1 MKYIIAILFILI
13 AAPTLVLAQTSEIK
27 YFEFAPDESN
37 SFSIS
42 RRGEIIQPFIVS
54 NDLISGF
61 DLWLDNSASG
71 NISVSLLNNANQT
84 LTSKTVSVPILSP
97 AWGGKRFHVAFS
109 QVIAVTGDQTYKIKI
124 SSASAD
130 INIYYANRVQ
140 PLEHNAVYSPLEKIV
155 MPAIV
160 SGIEQ
165 SFSVKFALYDNS
177 DLLPPA
183 LSNIISSTS
192 SATTSIKFNAN
203 EPVDFKITIESSDKT
218 QLQTDPFKN
227 GYQICNQAITTCE
240 SIFPALLPNIQYN
253 YQILAKDQWGNESG
267 INGTIGANIY
277 TASTSTPTDTVPPVI
292 SNIRVLSLSQNS
304 ALFTWT
310 TDKPANSSVLIG
322 LVKKYQII
330 TSVGDSTF
338 ELEHAINSGNVLQ
351 PNTTYFASI
360 ISIDLFGNNSNQY
373 LEFTTLQTPPPT
385 QPPPTQPPATQPP
398 ATQPPKPLLITSP
411 TSTPPTQT
419 LLNASTTTN
428 QSQNLP
434 SSLSIFQSN
443 QTLNI
448 TWSSP
453 VSEPSNGYLIDI
465 FDENYKLVKKIFVS
479 KNNRAAT
486 LNDLPAGKY
495 KAIIYSNNNEVF
507 EKISKPVDFLASPK
521 TSPFSSK
528 NIFFGALVALI
539 LIAAAATIYFI
550 KTKKVLPK
558 NESAF
563 TLIEILVAMGIAI
576 MIMLFIGYFIR
587 NVINFET
594 FFTGEIGIQQEL
606 LQTQQTIIPE
616 VRSMRISAVGGYP
629 IAEAT
634 SSSFTFFSDI
644 DGDNVIE
651 QVRYFTSSTIL
662 EKSVTKPVGNPL
674 VYNPA
679 NQIIT
684 DMVHNLDMST
694 SSIFSYYDANYSGS
708 EPAMPYP
715 IDISLIR
722 EIGVSISAKNQDGS
736 SSEQFSIKISPRN
749 LRTNL

>member
-13 AAPTLVLAQTSEIK
+13 AVPTLALAQSSEIK

-37 SFSIS
+37 SFSLA

-71 NISVSLLNNANQT
+71 NMSVSLLDNANQI
-84 LTSKTVSVPILSP
+84 LTSKTVSVPTLSP
-97 AWGGKRFHVAFS
+97 VWGGKRFHVAFS
-109 QVIAVTGDQTYKIKI
+109 QVIAVTGNQVYKIKI
-124 SSASAD
+124 SGASTGV
-130 INIYYANRVQ
+130 NIYYASRVA

-155 MPAIV
+155 MPAIA

-165 SFSVKFALYDNS
+165 DFSVKFALYDNS

-192 SATTSIKFNAN
+192 SAATSIKFNAN

-227 GYQICNQAITTCE
+227 GYQICNQLVTTCG
-240 SIFPALLPNIQYN
+240 SIFTISPNTQYN

-267 INGTIGANIY
+267 ISGAVGTNVY
-277 TASTSTPTDTVPPVI
+277 TASTSTPTDTTPPVI
-292 SNIRVLSLSQNS
+292 SNVRVLSLSQNS
-304 ALFTWT
+304 ALFAWT
-310 TDKPANSSVLIG
+310 TDEPANSSVLIG
-322 LVKKYQII
+322 LVKQYQII
-330 TSVGDSTF
+330 TSIGDSTY
-338 ELEHAINSGNVLQ
+338 ELEHAINSGGVLQ
-351 PNTTYFASI
+351 PNKNYFASI
-360 ISIDLFGNNSNQY
+360 MSADLFGNASNLY
-373 LEFTTLQTPPPT
+373 IEFTTLQAPPPT
-385 QPPPTQPPATQPP
+385 EQPPATQPP
-398 ATQPPKPLLITSP
+398 QPLPTTFP
-411 TSTPPTQT
+411 TSSPPAVQT
-419 LLNASTTTN
+419 INPALLADIATTT
-428 QSQNLP
+428 QNLP
-434 SSLSIFQSN
+434 SSLTVIQSN

-448 TWSSP
+448 GWIAPTT
-453 VSEPSNGYLIDI
+453 EPSDGYLINI
-465 FDENYKLVKKIFVS
+465 FDENHKLVKKIFVS
-479 KNNRAAT
+479 KGIHAVT

-495 KAIIYSNNNEVF
+495 KAIIYSNNSEVF
-507 EKISKPVDFLASPK
+507 EKISKPIDFLASPK

-528 NIFFGALVALI
+528 TVSYVAFIILL
-539 LIAAAATIYFI
+539 LIAAAVAVYFI
-550 KTKKVLPK
+550 KIKKSLPK

-563 TLIEILVAMGIAI
+563 TLIEILVTMGIAI

-594 FFTGEIGIQQEL
+594 FLTGKIGIQQEL
-606 LQTQQTIIPE
+606 LQTQQTMISEI
-616 VRSMRISAVGGYP
+616 RSMKISAAGGYP

-644 DGDNVIE
+644 DGDNVVE
-651 QVRYFTSSTIL
+651 QIRYFTSSTIL
-662 EKSVTKPVGNPL
+662 KKSIIKPVGNPL

-684 DMVHNLDMST
+684 DMIHNLAVST

-708 EPAMPYP
+708 EPAMAYP
-715 IDISLIR
+715 INILLIR
-722 EIGVSISAKNQDGS
+722 EIGIQITATDENAGS
-736 SSEQFSIKISPRN
+736 SQQFSIKISPRN